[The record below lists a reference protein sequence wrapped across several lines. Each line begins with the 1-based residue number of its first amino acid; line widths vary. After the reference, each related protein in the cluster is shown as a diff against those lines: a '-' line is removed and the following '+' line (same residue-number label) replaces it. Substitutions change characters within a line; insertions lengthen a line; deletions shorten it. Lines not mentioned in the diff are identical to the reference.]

1 MEIWF
6 SESTANI
13 IFPIIGGGLS
23 ILFGLY
29 GTFGGIFAPKGK
41 FKRLILSAA
50 IAFIAIGAIMLIT
63 GLFALIS
70 KQPYHVWY
78 PFILTGGI
86 ILPILVPNY
95 FILKKRFSKIEV
107 GKAEPESR

>member
-13 IFPIIGGGLS
+13 IFPIIGGGLG

-63 GLFALIS
+63 AYSGLFGQYFREYPDNKTGYIRT
-70 KQPYHVWY
+70 PCHV
-78 PFILTGGI
+78 L
-86 ILPILVPNY
+86 
-95 FILKKRFSKIEV
+95 
-107 GKAEPESR
+107 